1 MFNSLPGRQKAQ
13 AVETPPA
20 QAFQVPFGFLQRER
34 ATHEGDRTM
43 VKETFPPPGGAIRD
57 HRRFAATP
65 QIDAAQKKGP
75 SFFIDQSAAID
86 A

>member
-1 MFNSLPGRQKAQ
+1 
-13 AVETPPA
+13 
-20 QAFQVPFGFLQRER
+20 
-34 ATHEGDRTM
+34 M